1 MEWPQSRGAEGIRS
15 GSGLITWKEIALS
28 ILLSEK
34 TGRTGAGQ
42 TNEVVRDPL
51 LAQARRYA
59 SRQLCSGAWKPGERI
74 TIRALAQE
82 LGISTTP
89 VREVLL
95 QLVSSGCLELKQN
108 TSFNVPAMSLNAYL
122 ETRRLR
128 IMLEGEAAAVAAERV
143 SDEEIDRLAA
153 IHARVE
159 IAESDQDIPGC
170 LEYNRAFHLTLV
182 EFSHMATLTNFV
194 ETLWLRS
201 GPILNALFPRVQ
213 PWQRGVYRHLDV
225 LAGLRA
231 RDPEKAR
238 AAIQNDI
245 IEGGPLIEA
254 VLRSQ
259 ATAAQPSDA

>member
-1 MEWPQSRGAEGIRS
+1 V
-15 GSGLITWKEIALS
+15 S
-28 ILLSEK
+28 ILLGEK
-34 TGRTGAGQ
+34 TGPAAGGQ
-42 TNEVVRDPL
+42 TSQVVRDPL
-51 LAQARRYA
+51 LAQARRYV

-82 LGISTTP
+82 LGISSTP

-95 QLVSSGCLELKQN
+95 QLVSIGCLELKQN
-108 TSFNVPAMSLNAYL
+108 TSFTVPPMSLDAYL

-128 IMLEGEAAAVAAERV
+128 VLLEGEAAAVAAERA
-143 SDEEIDRLAA
+143 SDDEIERLAA
-153 IHARVE
+153 IHARLE
-159 IAESDQDIPGC
+159 IAERDQDIPGC
-170 LEYNRAFHLTLV
+170 LEFNRAFHLTLV
-182 EFSHMATLTNFV
+182 EMSHMATLNNFV

-225 LAGLRA
+225 LAELRA
-231 RDPEKAR
+231 RDAEGTKT
-238 AAIQNDI
+238 AIQNDI

-259 ATAAQPSDA
+259 MVAARPADA

>member
-1 MEWPQSRGAEGIRS
+1 MSM
-15 GSGLITWKEIALS
+15 
-28 ILLSEK
+28 LLGEK
-34 TGRTGAGQ
+34 TGASAAGPAS
-42 TNEVVRDPL
+42 EIVRDPL
-51 LAQARRYA
+51 LAQARRYV

-95 QLVSSGCLELKQN
+95 QLVSIGCLELKQN
-108 TSFNVPAMSLNAYL
+108 TSFSVPPMSLDAYL

-128 IMLEGEAAAVAAERV
+128 ILLEGEAAGVAAERA
-143 SDEEIDRLAA
+143 SHEEIDRLAA
-153 IHARVE
+153 IHGRLE
-159 IAESDQDIPGC
+159 IAEREQDIPGC
-170 LEYNRAFHLTLV
+170 LEHNRSFHLTLAGM
-182 EFSHMATLTNFV
+182 SHMATLHNFV

-225 LAGLRA
+225 LEALRA
-231 RDPEKAR
+231 RNPKKTKS
-238 AAIQNDI
+238 AIQNDI

-259 ATAAQPSDA
+259 MAALGPTNA

>member
-1 MEWPQSRGAEGIRS
+1 MSF
-15 GSGLITWKEIALS
+15 
-28 ILLSEK
+28 LLNEK
-34 TGRTGAGQ
+34 PRPPATGQ
-42 TNEVVRDPL
+42 TNEIVRDPL
-51 LAQARRYA
+51 LSQARRFV
-59 SRQLCSGAWKPGERI
+59 SRQLCSGAWKPGDRI

-95 QLVSSGCLELKQN
+95 QFVSIGCLELKQN
-108 TSFNVPAMSLNAYL
+108 TSFSVPPMSLDAYL

-128 IMLEGEAAAVAAERV
+128 ILLEGEAAAVAAERA

-153 IHARVE
+153 TQTRLE
-159 IAESDQDIPGC
+159 IAERDEDIPGC

-182 EFSHMATLTNFV
+182 EMSHLSTLNNFV

-231 RDPEKAR
+231 RDPER
-238 AAIQNDI
+238 TRTAIQNDI

-254 VLRSQ
+254 VLRSH
-259 ATAAQPSDA
+259 TAQTRPGNA

>member
-1 MEWPQSRGAEGIRS
+1 V
-15 GSGLITWKEIALS
+15 S

-34 TGRTGAGQ
+34 AGQ
-42 TNEVVRDPL
+42 SPAGPASEIVRDPL
-51 LAQARRYA
+51 LAQVRRYV
-59 SRQLCSGAWKPGERI
+59 SRQLTSGAWKPGERI

-95 QLVSSGCLELKQN
+95 QLVSIGCLELKQN
-108 TSFNVPAMSLNAYL
+108 TSFSVPPMSLDAYL

-128 IMLEGEAAAVAAERV
+128 IMLEGEAAAVAAERA
-143 SDEEIDRLAA
+143 SEDEIDRLAA
-153 IHARVE
+153 IHARLE
-159 IAESDQDIPGC
+159 MAERDEDIPGC

-182 EFSHMATLTNFV
+182 EMSHMATLNNFV

-201 GPILNALFPRVQ
+201 GPILTALFPRAQ

-225 LAGLRA
+225 LSALRA
-231 RDPEKAR
+231 RDAER
-238 AAIQNDI
+238 TRSAIQNDI

-254 VLRSQ
+254 VLRSRMT
-259 ATAAQPSDA
+259 TARPTVA

>member
-1 MEWPQSRGAEGIRS
+1 M
-15 GSGLITWKEIALS
+15 S
-28 ILLSEK
+28 ILSSEK
-34 TGRTGAGQ
+34 TRPSAASQ
-42 TNEVVRDPL
+42 TSEIVRDPL
-51 LAQARRYA
+51 LAQVRRYV

-89 VREVLL
+89 VRELLL
-95 QLVSSGCLELKQN
+95 QLVSIGCLELKQN
-108 TSFNVPAMSLNAYL
+108 TSFSVPSMSLDAYL

-128 IMLEGEAAAVAAERV
+128 IMLEGEAALVAAERATP
-143 SDEEIDRLAA
+143 EEIDRLAA
-153 IHARVE
+153 IHARLE
-159 IAESDQDIPGC
+159 IAERDQDIPGC

-182 EFSHMATLTNFV
+182 EMSHMATLNNFV

-225 LAGLRA
+225 LNGLRA
-231 RDPEKAR
+231 RDAERTKR
-238 AAIQNDI
+238 AIQSDI

-259 ATAAQPSDA
+259 MTTARSAEP

>member
-1 MEWPQSRGAEGIRS
+1 LEDLSSPK
-15 GSGLITWKEIALS
+15 WKEIALS
-28 ILLSEK
+28 TLLSEK
-34 TGRTGAGQ
+34 TSQARQ

-108 TSFNVPAMSLNAYL
+108 TSFSVPPMSLDAYL

-128 IMLEGEAAAVAAERV
+128 ILLEGEAAAVAAERV
-143 SDEEIDRLAA
+143 SDAEIDRLAA
-153 IHARVE
+153 IHGRVE
-159 IAESDQDIPGC
+159 IAERDQDIPGC
-170 LEYNRAFHLTLV
+170 LEFNRAFHLTLA
-182 EFSHMATLTNFV
+182 ELSHMATLSNFV
-194 ETLWLRS
+194 EILWLRS

-213 PWQRGVYRHLDV
+213 PWQHGIYRHLDV
-225 LAGLRA
+225 IAGLRA
-231 RDPEKAR
+231 RDPAKAK

-259 ATAAQPSDA
+259 AAARQSSDV

>member
-1 MEWPQSRGAEGIRS
+1 M
-15 GSGLITWKEIALS
+15 L
-28 ILLSEK
+28 
-34 TGRTGAGQ
+34 
-42 TNEVVRDPL
+42 
-51 LAQARRYA
+51 
-59 SRQLCSGAWKPGERI
+59 GAWKPGDRI

-89 VREVLL
+89 VRELLL
-95 QLVSSGCLELKQN
+95 QLVSIGCLELKQN
-108 TSFNVPAMSLNAYL
+108 TSFSVPPMTLDAYL

-128 IMLEGEAAAVAAERV
+128 VLLEGEAAAVAAVRASE
-143 SDEEIDRLAA
+143 DEIDRLEA
-153 IHARVE
+153 IHARLE
-159 IAESDQDIPGC
+159 IAERDQDIPGC
-170 LEYNRAFHLTLV
+170 LEYNQAFHLTLA
-182 EFSHMATLTNFV
+182 EMSELATLFNFV

-231 RDPEKAR
+231 HDPDRTR

-259 ATAAQPSDA
+259 IATRPPGS